1 MIVLCVAILRAWTAT
16 SILSLHASADSEV
29 VSLASSRVVT
39 AGAAKNQLELHEK
52 YSSPLPRT
60 YVAAKDLPRAFSWG
74 AVNGVSYLT
83 KSMNQ
88 HLEQYCGSCFVR
100 GIVFD

>member
-1 MIVLCVAILRAWTAT
+1 MVLLCVALLRAWTAA
-16 SILSLHASADSEV
+16 SVLLHRASAEA
-29 VSLASSRVVT
+29 VSSASSSRVLV
-39 AGAAKNQLELHEK
+39 ASGAENQHEVHERFW
-52 YSSPLPRT
+52 SPLPRT

-100 GIVFD
+100 